1 MTHANPALTSLSHF
15 DALVRMKFNV
25 PALAL
30 LFASTFLQRSAHAL
44 APAEQALIDRAHRS
58 ETNGWIYL
66 HVAGAAPERGFQHG
80 YLLAREIAEEIRIR
94 RVLWKQESSMEW
106 PWLLEKASAMF
117 EPKIDRENL
126 DEIDGIVAG
135 MRAAGVET
143 TRAELI
149 AYNGFFEL
157 NWYWW
162 PKELKNIKEQTTPP
176 QKQACSSFIA
186 TGSMT
191 ADGGIVLGHDTFF
204 DYPEASANVIVDIDP
219 RQGHRILMQTYPG
232 W

>member
-1 MTHANPALTSLSHF
+1 MNFRVFGLAVVLT
-15 DALVRMKFNV
+15 M
-25 PALAL
+25 LAL
-30 LFASTFLQRSAHAL
+30 QVASYGVT
-44 APAEQALIDRAHRS
+44 PAEQSALDRAGRS
-58 ETNGWIYL
+58 DTNGWIYL
-66 HVAGAAPERGFQHG
+66 HVDGPASERGFQHG

-94 RVLWKQESSMEW
+94 RVIWKYESSMEW
-106 PWLLEKASAMF
+106 PWLLEKARAMF
-117 EPKIDRENL
+117 ESKIDRESL
-126 DEIDGIVAG
+126 EEIDGIAAG

-162 PKELKNIKEQTTPP
+162 PKELKKIKEQETAP

-191 ADGGIVLGHDTFF
+191 TDGGIVLGHDTFF
-204 DYPEASANVIVDIDP
+204 DYPEASANVIIDIRP
-219 RQGHRILMQTYPG
+219 QQGHR
-232 W
+232 